1 MGLWLTVVLDDYEL
15 NMLVLSIEG
24 VFFEH
29 MYININPNITVI
41 FTALPELYPPLK
53 SAEYSV
59 DLL

>member
-41 FTALPELYPPLK
+41 FTALPEL
-53 SAEYSV
+53 
-59 DLL
+59 